1 MTVQKM
7 PEAGGFS
14 RVNTL
19 ENHWMPFTSNRD
31 FKADPRLV
39 TKSEGM
45 FMWDHKG
52 GRIIDGSSG
61 LFTCALGHGR
71 QEIADAVHRQLL
83 ENDYSSSFGISHP
96 GSFELSSRLARILPE
111 PMNHVFFCCSGS
123 ESVDTALKIAMVYHR
138 ARGEG
143 QRVRFVSRE
152 RAYHGVNI
160 GGVSLSGMVRNRET
174 FPVTMPN
181 IVHMRH
187 TWTPEQ
193 RFQKGQPET
202 GKEMA
207 EDLMRAINTFGGSSI
222 AACFV
227 EPIAGSTGTLV
238 PPKGYLERLR
248 QICDQHGILLVFD
261 EVITGFGRTGHA
273 FASQAFG
280 VTPDIITMAKA
291 ITNGAIPMGAVAVR
305 DEIYETVTNAA
316 PDKAI
321 EFFHGYTYSAHPV
334 ACAAGIAVLDIYEK
348 EGLFERANRM
358 SSYFLEKLWTLA
370 DHPVVYDIRGY
381 GMMGGVEVVPDVAPG
396 KRGTEMQKAMF
407 WNGLHIKFTGDVG
420 IVAPA
425 LIAEESHID
434 EIIEKFRK
442 TLDQF
447 K

>member
-1 MTVQKM
+1 MR
-7 PEAGGFS
+7 F
-14 RVNTL
+14 
-19 ENHWMPFTSNRD
+19 
-31 FKADPRLV
+31 
-39 TKSEGM
+39 
-45 FMWDHKG
+45 
-52 GRIIDGSSG
+52 
-61 LFTCALGHGR
+61 
-71 QEIADAVHRQLL
+71 IA
-83 ENDYSSSFGISHP
+83 SF
-96 GSFELSSRLARILPE
+96 SFELSSRLARILPE

-123 ESVDTALKIAMVYHR
+123 EAVDTALKIAMVYHR
-138 ARGEG
+138 ARGDG

-187 TWTPEQ
+187 TWSPEQ
-193 RFQKGQPET
+193 RFHKGQPET

-207 EDLMRAINTFGGSSI
+207 EDLQRAINTYGGSSI

-248 QICDQHGILLVFD
+248 EICDQHGILLVFD

-334 ACAAGIAVLDIYEK
+334 ACAAGLAVLDIYER
-348 EGLFERANRM
+348 EGLFERANQM
-358 SSYFLEKLWTLA
+358 SAYFLEQLWTLA

-381 GMMGGVEVVPDVAPG
+381 GMMGGVEVVPDGAPG

-407 WNGLHIKFTGDVG
+407 WNGLHVKFTGDTG

-425 LIAEESHID
+425 LIAEKSHID
-434 EIIEKFRK
+434 EIVEKFRK